1 MVLERIL
8 NEWLVHKYFLQM
20 SAAGQTENLIAGT
33 QLKGAVRRAPDETGE
48 GGGFWNLIRGHSE
61 NVLTVSDVLPC
72 PLVVLEERMPL
83 DLIETIAAQSNF
95 PVGRGGGKQQEEFL
109 NISE

>member
-1 MVLERIL
+1 MRR
-8 NEWLVHKYFLQM
+8 
-20 SAAGQTENLIAGT
+20 
-33 QLKGAVRRAPDETGE
+33 VRGRGV
-48 GGGFWNLIRGHSE
+48 WNLIRGHSE